1 MLIYKLVELMI
12 DERYFASN
20 HTFWGKKNDFQKLE
34 TIPLRENLVIARYNP
49 TDHVLFIV
57 YY

>member
-1 MLIYKLVELMI
+1 MI
-12 DERYFASN
+12 DERCFASN
-20 HTFWGKKNDFQKLE
+20 HTFWKKNIDFQKLE

-49 TDHVLFIV
+49 TDHVLLIV

>member
-1 MLIYKLVELMI
+1 MI